1 MLQAGRASKKS
12 FFFGQHLSRAYSI
25 LTPGHENLDMTMRFF
40 WGVDQD

>member
-1 MLQAGRASKKS
+1 MLQAGRASKKKT
-12 FFFGQHLSRAYSI
+12 FFWPAFVARI